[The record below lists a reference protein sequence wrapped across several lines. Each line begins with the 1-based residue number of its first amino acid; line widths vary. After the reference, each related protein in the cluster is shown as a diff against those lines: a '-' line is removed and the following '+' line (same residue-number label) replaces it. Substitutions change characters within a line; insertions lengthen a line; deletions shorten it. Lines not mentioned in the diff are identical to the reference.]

1 MAESIH
7 VAILDLLPMRLGTRA
22 LFPVAVLALLLV
34 LSLALTFSGTATVEK
49 ARLAVNTVVDI
60 RHPLVRVIA
69 DNVLPCLTPFTEDR
83 ASIIFIKGT
92 DAFDGVRLFL
102 VRRDRVRDCA
112 ISDWGARRSGDRI
125 RIRGGVRDGE
135 GGGICHSPTDY
146 PLSNHNK
153 MKYERSDA
161 GANPSPFKE
170 HIHKRNTEIS
180 VCRGQAAEI
189 NIQTRSRRSRRRRI
203 LATNSRGK
211 GRVDRND
218 LKSSVWR
225 KVTKKKGLYSRE
237 SL

>member
-1 MAESIH
+1 MHRKDMQMTQTFEDASKYGKEFLDSGLASLTA
-7 VAILDLLPMRLGTRA
+7 VTRDAQAISGEASNYAKQVFET
-22 LFPVAVLALLLV
+22 
-34 LSLALTFSGTATVEK
+34 GTATVEK

-170 HIHKRNTEIS
+170 HIHKRNIEVS
-180 VCRGQAAEI
+180 VCRGQAAGI
-189 NIQTRSRRSRRRRI
+189 NIQTRSRRSRTI
-203 LATNSRGK
+203 K
-211 GRVDRND
+211 IGRAHV
-218 LKSSVWR
+218 
-225 KVTKKKGLYSRE
+225 
-237 SL
+237 